1 MHLTKA
7 FESIMPFALATA
19 MIAQVRVQSPSE
31 PLIIAGTT
39 LRVGMT
45 RSEASEL
52 LERCCR
58 TDGPAEAMFIRAKD
72 DNTIIG
78 AIFFQDDRV
87 VGLRLYQLQSRDL
100 QVADFV
106 QTLYRVLNEN
116 AASSRNAVAVSLRQT
131 EGANFSGHELQFDF
145 ADGRIVR
152 LEESRLDDGTVVVNL
167 YDER

>member
-7 FESIMPFALATA
+7 FVSIMAFALATT
-19 MIAQVRVQSPSE
+19 IFSQAQVQSPSG
-31 PLIIAGTT
+31 PLTIAGESF
-39 LRVGMT
+39 RVGMP
-45 RSEASEL
+45 RFEATER

-58 TDGPAEAMFIRAKD
+58 TDGSAEALFIRPKND
-72 DNTIIG
+72 DSIIG

-87 VGLRLYQLQSRDL
+87 VGLRLYQLQSRDR

-116 AASSRNAVAVSLRQT
+116 AASSRNPIAVSLRQT
-131 EGANFSGHELQFDF
+131 EGANFSGHELQFDY
-145 ADGRIVR
+145 ADSRIVR
-152 LEESRLDDGTVVVNL
+152 LEESRLDDGSVVVNL